1 MNINM
6 KTVKSKFLHR
16 ALLVNAYKQ
25 GRLSQGGGAISHIFK
40 SGGLKAWLFQL
51 GKGKGKCIYIAHF
64 L

>member
-6 KTVKSKFLHR
+6 ATRKCLQAGASIP
-16 ALLVNAYKQ
+16 
-25 GRLSQGGGAISHIFK
+25 GGGAISHIFK